1 MQFIYWIL
9 TPFRWLMSWL
19 LLIFHEFFSFLG
31 LNPDSGWT
39 WTISIVLVTLVVRAA
54 LIPLFA
60 RQIRA
65 QRAMQA
71 IQPEL
76 KKLQAKYKGKKD
88 QLSQQAMLAE
98 QRALFKQNNTG
109 MFSSCLPLL
118 VQMPFFFS
126 LYTVLSTT
134 AKASDNGESI
144 AALTAD
150 QVHSFDN
157 SSIFGARL
165 SDTFMNQF
173 HEGVTANPAV
183 IIVAIIMILAMVAS
197 QFYTQR
203 QLMTKNMSKAALEG
217 QFMRQQRMMMYILP
231 VVFGVGGINFPI
243 GLLIYWTA
251 TNVWTLGQQM
261 WVIKYNP
268 TPGSLAEKE
277 LNIRRQARG
286 LPPVGQKKSEA
297 KKAEV
302 VVAEEPEE
310 KFKGQQRQQPQR
322 KNRRKK

>member
-1 MQFIYWIL
+1 MGFIDTIL
-9 TPFRWLMSWL
+9 TPFKWVMSWL
-19 LLIFHEFFSFLG
+19 LYIFHEFFSLIG
-31 LNPDSGWT
+31 LDPNSGWT
-39 WTISIVLVTLVVRAA
+39 WALAIIFVTVTVRAC

-71 IQPEL
+71 LQPEL

-98 QRALFKQNNTG
+98 QRALFKKNNTG

-126 LYTVLSTT
+126 LYRVLFYAS
-134 AKASDNGESI
+134 KASDNGESI
-144 AALTAD
+144 AALSAKS
-150 QVHSFDN
+150 VKSFDD
-157 SSIFGARL
+157 SSIFSAKL
-165 SDTFMNQF
+165 SDTFLGQF
-173 HEGVTANPAV
+173 KAADGVNTAV
-183 IIVAIIMILAMVAS
+183 LVVSIVMILAMTAS
-197 QFYTQR
+197 QFFTQR
-203 QLMTKNMSKAALEG
+203 HLMTKNMSPSAQTGPFA
-217 QFMRQQRMMMYILP
+217 QQQKLMLYVLP
-231 VVFGVGGINFPI
+231 LVFGLGGINFPI

-261 WVIKYNP
+261 WVIKHNP

-277 LNIRRQARG
+277 LNIRRAAKG
-286 LPPVGQKKSEA
+286 LPPVGQKKVEPA
-297 KKAEV
+297 G
-302 VVAEEPEE
+302 EEQVEE
-310 KFKGQQRQQPQR
+310 QQKGQRQQPQR